1 VGSNLSLVPQKLM
14 LQILRHE
21 DAKRQS
27 KEVWEQSREKQ
38 SREGNR
44 ERRQLQLIKQQR
56 SISEAATAV

>member
-1 VGSNLSLVPQKLM
+1 M

-27 KEVWEQSREKQ
+27 KEVWEQSQEKQ